1 MFLIINGVIVAS
13 STQYIYFAEECLH
26 IVLFLY
32 QICWHVG
39 RYAKHVQL
47 LLCSIFFNNL
57 KYFSWLKEDG
67 WIWRTKCPFNT
78 EYRLWVRRL
87 KSEFSYTVTPP
98 PPIYNPGFVYSELME
113 ILLFLAFLF
122 SIFFCLLFFFCNSF

>member
-13 STQYIYFAEECLH
+13 STQYIFFAEECLH

-47 LLCSIFFNNL
+47 LLCSIFL
-57 KYFSWLKEDG
+57 
-67 WIWRTKCPFNT
+67 I
-78 EYRLWVRRL
+78 
-87 KSEFSYTVTPP
+87 
-98 PPIYNPGFVYSELME
+98 
-113 ILLFLAFLF
+113 IL
-122 SIFFCLLFFFCNSF
+122 SIFLDSKKMGEFGGQNAHSTLNTDCESGG